1 MTTTYPFKTL
11 LYVSLLTMIVVTL
24 SNTIFCWLF
33 LSTGVT
39 GMYYFP
45 PMIIGDLG
53 LYNFPPKVTVV
64 TSGLWTG
71 TELNGM

>member
-1 MTTTYPFKTL
+1 
-11 LYVSLLTMIVVTL
+11 
-24 SNTIFCWLF
+24 
-33 LSTGVT
+33 
-39 GMYYFP
+39 MYYFP
-45 PMIIGDLG
+45 PIIIGDLG